1 MTRPARRP
9 TPHLLTAALLIALPS
24 VALGQTPPP
33 TGKLGARGI
42 SAAPAPAKPA
52 APAEA
57 RVRLV
62 LDAVI
67 LPSSR
72 DYASLSTPL
81 AYAEPSTIRTSYEA
95 GTAFGAGAALQV
107 SLYRG
112 LGLLAGYSR
121 VTRDVT
127 GTLDVSRPHPLY
139 LNRPR
144 TATAE
149 LSGYG
154 YAESGIDLDLA
165 FARSAGSIDWAL
177 FAGVTFFSVEADL
190 LGAPTFNE
198 EYPYDE
204 LTIAST
210 PANAV
215 DESATGFNVGGRLD
229 YRFGAGKRFGLGISA
244 RYSSASVGLVAG
256 ADAAETTLDLGGLSV
271 GGGVRIYF

>member
-33 TGKLGARGI
+33 TGKPGARGI
-42 SAAPAPAKPA
+42 SAAPAPAKPV
-52 APAEA
+52 EA
-57 RVRLV
+57 RVRFV

-144 TATAE
+144 TATAA

-154 YAESGIDLDLA
+154 YAESGI
-165 FARSAGSIDWAL
+165 
-177 FAGVTFFSVEADL
+177 
-190 LGAPTFNE
+190 
-198 EYPYDE
+198 
-204 LTIAST
+204 
-210 PANAV
+210 
-215 DESATGFNVGGRLD
+215 
-229 YRFGAGKRFGLGISA
+229 
-244 RYSSASVGLVAG
+244 
-256 ADAAETTLDLGGLSV
+256 
-271 GGGVRIYF
+271 